1 MEPYGYNEINDDL
14 TDDSQKAIEL
24 FDVGIKIIRYC
35 LKNDNCIDN
44 LLKDYFDPTINKE
57 AYISR
62 VMSLK
67 DNIPSQLQNNENS
80 LDILEMLNQKI
91 RNELAKTLEYN
102 SLFVNE
108 VNL

>member
-1 MEPYGYNEINDDL
+1 M
-14 TDDSQKAIEL
+14 TD
-24 FDVGIKIIRYC
+24 
-35 LKNDNCIDN
+35 
-44 LLKDYFDPTINKE
+44 KE
-57 AYISR
+57 AFKIQL
-62 VMSLK
+62 MSLK

-91 RNELAKTLEYN
+91 RNELARTLEYN